1 MFHFLVRK
9 SVSKRLVLSGLL
21 VILGGFLLL
30 SLPISQIATSQASL
44 LDHLFTAVSLVC
56 VTGLATQP
64 VIHTYNIF
72 GQVICIILMQLGG
85 LGLMSLIGFII
96 FKAGKQISLVDKL
109 ALQESLNREDASN
122 FKHFLSTIFRY
133 TFMIEGIGTILFCLR
148 FIPLMGLKKGLFTSI
163 FMSVSAFC
171 NAGFDNLGTSS
182 LQLYANDPLIN
193 LTVAMLIILGGIGFS
208 VWFDIKRNIDFLK
221 SAKKAKWHKLFYKR
235 LSLHTRI
242 VLLMTA
248 ILISLG
254 TITTFI
260 LEYNNPQTIGNFP
273 IWQKLMASFFQAV
286 TMRTAGFSTI
296 DYAVAKPATLL
307 LFMVQMFIGGS
318 PGGTAGGIKTTT
330 FLIVILY
337 LYNEVQNARYTNFMN
352 RTFPPHLTRRAMV
365 IFIIFFLT
373 FMSGLLAL
381 SITDPEAPFLLLVFE
396 VVSALGTVGV
406 TANLT
411 PVISQSGQFILML
424 LMFIGRIGPLT
435 ILLSLTEKKNK
446 TKKNYQYAEAS
457 LLIG

>member
-1 MFHFLVRK
+1 MFRFLVRK
-9 SVSKRLVLSGLL
+9 SVSRRLVLSGLL
-21 VILGGFLLL
+21 VILSGFLLL
-30 SLPISQIATSQASL
+30 SLPISQLPTSQASIS
-44 LDHLFTAVSLVC
+44 DHLFTAVSLVC
-56 VTGLATQP
+56 VTGLSTQA
-64 VIHTYNIF
+64 VINTYNTF
-72 GQVICIILMQLGG
+72 GQIICIILMQLGG

-133 TFMIEGIGTILFCLR
+133 TFIIEGIGALLFCFR
-148 FIPLMGLKKGLFTSI
+148 FIPMMGFKKGVFTSI
-163 FMSVSAFC
+163 FMAVSAFC

-182 LQLYANDPLIN
+182 LQLYADDPLVN

-208 VWFDIKRNIDFLK
+208 VWFDIKRNVDSLK
-221 SAKKAKWHKLFYKR
+221 LSLTSKWHKRFYKR

-248 ILISLG
+248 ILISFG

-260 LEYNNPQTIGNFP
+260 LEYNNPATIGNFP
-273 IWQKLMASFFQAV
+273 IWQKIMASFFQAV

-296 DYAVAKPATLL
+296 DYSVAKPATLL

-330 FLIVILY
+330 FLVVILY

-365 IFIIFFLT
+365 IFIVFFLT
-373 FMSGLLAL
+373 FMTGLLGL

-411 PVISQSGQFILML
+411 PVISHSGQVILMF
-424 LMFIGRIGPLT
+424 LMFMGRIGPLT

-446 TKKNYQYAEAS
+446 TKKTYKYAEAN
-457 LLIG
+457 LLVG